1 MSNEAAEMEAQ
12 EKYST
17 MMLAVDAIRAYQEKN
32 SDFIWQRK
40 ENFLSEYRQGRR
52 DFAGEDLRGLCLEYS
67 GIPQFENLVL
77 DDANV
82 SGSQFTRVKF
92 INLSAKNALFT
103 DVEMIEIIAEGA
115 DFSGT
120 NLDNIDGHE
129 ARLGGSNFFGASLI
143 YASLRKSS
151 LWECNF
157 TDADCTYAQLNEASL
172 RRADLWKAC
181 FLAAG
186 LTEAKL
192 QEAKLYDADFR
203 LANISAA
210 KFEKAVP
217 NSQTIWTGSRN
228 SPESLPEGMTAEA
241 FSQLQNP
248 SVKKA
253 APKRKLGLWW

>member
-12 EKYST
+12 EKYRT
-17 MMLAVDAIRAYQEKN
+17 MMLAVNAIRANEGVSGQAAQSFASDYQH
-32 SDFIWQRK
+32 
-40 ENFLSEYRQGRR
+40 GRR
-52 DFAGEDLRGLCLEYS
+52 DFAGEDLSGLWLNYS

-77 DDANV
+77 DGAKV
-82 SGSQFTRVKF
+82 TGGVFTGVKF
-92 INLSAKNALFT
+92 INLSARDALFT
-103 DVEMIEIIAEGA
+103 DTQMQRVICEGA
-115 DFSGT
+115 DFSGA

-129 ARLGGSNFFGASLI
+129 ARLNGSNFFGASLI
-143 YASLRKSS
+143 LASLRKSS

-228 SPESLPEGMTAEA
+228 SPKTLPEGMTAEA

-248 SVKKA
+248 YVKKA
-253 APKRKLGLWW
+253 APTKKWGLLW